1 MLGAAEAGECCFLG
15 LDEIRKRKSG
25 EETLSSEQKMVETR
39 GSKPNQ
45 SRKKKKKKN
54 HPRKKKTRPQNS
66 FSLSS
71 FQKQQQVTTLQATR
85 SKQKKA
91 GAATT
96 GEGASQPPSSSSTS
110 AAIKEV
116 DAVTATTT
124 PTHLAAASSSSS
136 APFSS
141 SSTSSAPPPLTI
153 VAAGKKTGTFSDIAE
168 IVAARG
174 WAGLYAGLKPSLL
187 GTAVS
192 QGVFFYLYSALRDIA
207 IGHATTRMIERAS
220 AGAAAKAKSRG
231 ATAAGVA
238 AAASAAAI
246 AAAQQPATT
255 LSVPSS
261 LLVAA
266 LAGCGNVLLT
276 NPIWVVATR
285 MQASARAPA
294 NPALA
299 AEAKSLG
306 LPKKRRRVTAVGV
319 ARELYNEGGL
329 RALWRGVAPSL
340 VMVSNPT
347 FNYMFFE
354 WISAKMVLAKSRRG
368 SGGGLKTL
376 PPPTATTKLGA
387 GEVFVASALAKLGAT
402 LVTYPILLV
411 KARLQS
417 ANAHTTADRRY
428 VGTVDA
434 IQRIYAAD
442 GVRGFFEGLSTKI
455 TQSIL
460 AAAILMMIKEEV
472 SGATRRLL
480 APTPMVARKA
490 GVVGARAGGR

>member
-1 MLGAAEAGECCFLG
+1 M
-15 LDEIRKRKSG
+15 
-25 EETLSSEQKMVETR
+25 R
-39 GSKPNQ
+39 GMQQ
-45 SRKKKKKKN
+45 SRKPSAQK
-54 HPRKKKTRPQNS
+54 RKTLDLNTL
-66 FSLSS
+66 SLSCS
-71 FQKQQQVTTLQATR
+71 PSPSARQQVTTLQATR

-91 GAATT
+91 GAT
-96 GEGASQPPSSSSTS
+96 GGGAPQTPSSSSSTAT
-110 AAIKEV
+110 AAAAARRD

-124 PTHLAAASSSSS
+124 PTHLAAAAASSSTPFSSSSS
-136 APFSS
+136 A
-141 SSTSSAPPPLTI
+141 APPPMTV
-153 VAAGKKTGTFSDIAE
+153 VAAGKKTGTFSDVAE

-174 WAGLYAGLKPSLL
+174 WAGLYAGLRPSLL

-192 QGVFFYLYSALRDIA
+192 QGVFFFLYSSLRDAA
-207 IGHATTRMIERAS
+207 IGRTTARAIERAS
-220 AGAAAKAKSRG
+220 AGAASSARSRG

-238 AAASAAAI
+238 AAAAAAAV
-246 AAAQQPATT
+246 AAARQPPAA

-285 MQASARAPA
+285 MQAAARAPA
-294 NPALA
+294 TPALA
-299 AEAKSLG
+299 AEAERLG
-306 LPKKRRRVTAVGV
+306 LPTKATGKRRVTAVGV
-319 ARELYNEGGL
+319 ARELYGEGGVG
-329 RALWRGVAPSL
+329 ALWRGVAPSL

-354 WISAKMVLAKSRRG
+354 WVSARMALAKGRRAAAARG
-368 SGGGLKTL
+368 NGAGGGGGPKGSLL
-376 PPPTATTKLGA
+376 AAAAAPVKLGA
-387 GEVFVASALAKLGAT
+387 GEVFLASALAKLGAT

-428 VGTVDA
+428 SGTVDA
-434 IQRIYAAD
+434 IRTIYAAD

-455 TQSIL
+455 SQSIL

-480 APTPMVARKA
+480 APSPAPPPVRKR
-490 GVVGARAGGR
+490 VGGR

>member
-1 MLGAAEAGECCFLG
+1 M
-15 LDEIRKRKSG
+15 
-25 EETLSSEQKMVETR
+25 
-39 GSKPNQ
+39 
-45 SRKKKKKKN
+45 
-54 HPRKKKTRPQNS
+54 
-66 FSLSS
+66 
-71 FQKQQQVTTLQATR
+71 
-85 SKQKKA
+85 
-91 GAATT
+91 
-96 GEGASQPPSSSSTS
+96 
-110 AAIKEV
+110 
-116 DAVTATTT
+116 
-124 PTHLAAASSSSS
+124 
-136 APFSS
+136 
-141 SSTSSAPPPLTI
+141 TI
-153 VAAGKKTGTFSDIAE
+153 AAAGKKSGTFSDVAE

-207 IGHATTRMIERAS
+207 IGHSTTRAIERAS
-220 AGAAAKAKSRG
+220 AGAASNARSRG

-238 AAASAAAI
+238 AAAAAAAV
-246 AAAQQPATT
+246 AAARQPAA

-285 MQASARAPA
+285 MQAAARAPST
-294 NPALA
+294 PALA

-306 LPKKRRRVTAVGV
+306 LPSKRRRVTAVGV
-319 ARELYNEGGL
+319 ARELYSEGGF

-354 WISAKMVLAKSRRG
+354 WISARMVTAKGRRAALAA
-368 SGGGLKTL
+368 GGGGSKGPSLASSTR
-376 PPPTATTKLGA
+376 KLGA
-387 GEVFVASALAKLGAT
+387 GEVFLASALAKLGAT

-428 VGTVDA
+428 AGTADA
-434 IQRIYAAD
+434 IRTIYAAD
-442 GVRGFFEGLSTKI
+442 GLRGFFEGLSTKI

-480 APTPMVARKA
+480 APSPVVRRK
-490 GVVGARAGGR
+490 VGGGGR

>member
-1 MLGAAEAGECCFLG
+1 M
-15 LDEIRKRKSG
+15 
-25 EETLSSEQKMVETR
+25 TV
-39 GSKPNQ
+39 
-45 SRKKKKKKN
+45 
-54 HPRKKKTRPQNS
+54 
-66 FSLSS
+66 
-71 FQKQQQVTTLQATR
+71 
-85 SKQKKA
+85 
-91 GAATT
+91 
-96 GEGASQPPSSSSTS
+96 
-110 AAIKEV
+110 
-116 DAVTATTT
+116 
-124 PTHLAAASSSSS
+124 
-136 APFSS
+136 
-141 SSTSSAPPPLTI
+141 
-153 VAAGKKTGTFSDIAE
+153 VAAGKKTGTFSDVAE

-174 WAGLYAGLKPSLL
+174 WGGLYAGLKPSLL

-220 AGAAAKAKSRG
+220 SAAALKAKSRN
-231 ATAAGVA
+231 ATSPGVA
-238 AAASAAAI
+238 AAAAAAAV
-246 AAAQQPATT
+246 AAARQPAA
-255 LSVPSS
+255 LGVPAS

-285 MQASARAPA
+285 MQASARAPT

-306 LPKKRRRVTAVGV
+306 LPAKRRRVTAVGV
-319 ARELYNEGGL
+319 ARELYNEGGI

-340 VMVSNPT
+340 VMVSNPI

-354 WISAKMVLAKSRRG
+354 AISARLLLAKSR
-368 SGGGLKTL
+368 KTMAMAGTKASSSNAL
-376 PPPTATTKLGA
+376 VATSSSTKLGA
-387 GEVFVASALAKLGAT
+387 GEVFLASALAKLGAT

-428 VGTVDA
+428 KGTVDA
-434 IQRIYAAD
+434 IQKIYAAD
-442 GVRGFFEGLSTKI
+442 GIRGFFDGLSTKI

-472 SGATRRLL
+472 SAATRRVL
-480 APTPMVARKA
+480 APPPVAKRAAVVAR
-490 GVVGARAGGR
+490 GGR